1 MSSAIRDVGETLIEL
16 LRTALAVSLPSIPS
30 QQIDLMSPAEKSANT
45 RLTLFLYSVAPTSE
59 LRNEMEI
66 PGNTIDDEPVSMP
79 VDLYYLMT
87 TFSPLAE
94 PSARNLDAQLLLG
107 NAMRVFFENGI
118 LTGSAL
124 KGNLP
129 RDEELRLTL
138 QPVTVE
144 DLTRVWSVFPDTI
157 LQTSVS
163 YLVTPVRLRSTTTR
177 GGQRV
182 VTRQADMDH
191 VVPIPRE
198 GVF

>member
-16 LRTALAVSLPSIPS
+16 LRTALAVALPSVPS
-30 QQIDLMSPAEKSANT
+30 QQIDLMSPAEKTANT

-66 PGNTIDDEPVSMP
+66 PGITIDDEPVSMP

-87 TFSPLAE
+87 AFSPLAE
-94 PSARNLDAQLLLG
+94 PSSRNLDAQLLLG
-107 NAMRVFFENGI
+107 HAMRVFFENGI
-118 LTGSAL
+118 LVGSVL
-124 KGNLP
+124 RGNLP
-129 RDEELRLTL
+129 RDEEIRLTL

-163 YLVTPVRLRSTTTR
+163 YVVTPVRLRSTATR

-182 VTRQADMDH
+182 VTRQSDIDH
-191 VVPIPRE
+191 VVPIGRTL
-198 GVF
+198 